1 MNVNYRPRRGFL
13 LDKCNSPKRLTPK
26 SRFLVELEEEQDRER
41 QQVVLTWAASQ
52 RIDRTLKRIK

>member
-1 MNVNYRPRRGFL
+1 MRPDYQPKRGFL
-13 LDKCNSPKRLTPK
+13 LDRANSPKRLTPK
-26 SRFLVELEEEQDRER
+26 SRWLVELEEEQDRER